1 MVFYLLACRSVRVYL
16 PTIQN
21 LRRNTKMANNQFN
34 KIHTSLRIEV
44 QNKVQRKNKSIRKNA
59 QNAAKRMYKELR
71 PTIVMHLV
79 RGNNLHFK
87 LDEELELLIYVSKAS
102 EFDTPQPSTA
112 PTIKLACMNRK
123 KRNKLSPDDRSL
135 FDKIY
140 ISELKSLLNLE
151 SLNRDEYNLLRM

>member
-1 MVFYLLACRSVRVYL
+1 
-16 PTIQN
+16 
-21 LRRNTKMANNQFN
+21 MANNQFN

-123 KRNKLSPDDRSL
+123 KRNKLSPNDRSL

-151 SLNRDEYNLLRM
+151 SLNRDDYNLLRM

>member
-1 MVFYLLACRSVRVYL
+1 
-16 PTIQN
+16 
-21 LRRNTKMANNQFN
+21 MANNQFN
-34 KIHTSLRIEV
+34 KIHTSLRLEV

-71 PTIVMHLV
+71 PTLVMHLV
-79 RGNNLHFK
+79 RGNSLHFK

-140 ISELKSLLNLE
+140 ISELKSLFNLE
-151 SLNRDEYNLLRM
+151 SLSRDEYNLLRL